1 MGWCGFFLL
10 FVGTLCASSDP
21 FSFFSMGV
29 ARTVQPNWVNP
40 EDAFQRLMEGNARY
54 AADKLNNPDRSSL
67 RRQEVFYKQK
77 PFAVVVGCS
86 DARVPPEIIFDQ
98 GIGDLFVVRVAG
110 QVVGPI
116 ELDSIEYAAK
126 YLGSSLVIVLGHQSC
141 GAVNAVLKGKTQ
153 DIEDIANLITP
164 AIQHLRKK
172 TLENAVKANV
182 LWVTEHLK
190 TTPLIQ
196 SMMKEKKINVVGGYY
211 SLADGKVE
219 ILEAATQKMDAS

>member
-1 MGWCGFFLL
+1 MKWYGVFLL
-10 FVGTLCASSDP
+10 FTGTLCASSDP
-21 FSFFSMGV
+21 FSFFPMAV
-29 ARTVQPNWVNP
+29 TKTVQPDWVSP
-40 EDAFQRLMEGNARY
+40 EDAFKRLMEGNARY
-54 AADKLNNPDRSSL
+54 TTDKLENPDRSSM
-67 RRQEVFYKQK
+67 RRQEVFHKQK
-77 PFAVVVGCS
+77 PFAVVIGCS

-126 YLGSSLVIVLGHQSC
+126 YLGASLIIVLGHQSC
-141 GAVNAVLKGKTQ
+141 GAINAVLKGKTQ
-153 DIEDIANLITP
+153 DIEDIANLIQP
-164 AIQHLRKK
+164 AIQPLRKK

-211 SLADGKVE
+211 SLSDGKVE
-219 ILEAATQKMDAS
+219 ILEAPI